1 MERVTLE
8 ATKREIGKSASS
20 KVRRGGMIPAVVY
33 GKKYEPVTVAVNER
47 TLEQAVSTHSKMNV
61 LIDLAIEGTEKV
73 LARICDYQADV
84 LTRKFTHVDF
94 QVLDLKQK
102 ITVEVPLMFTGKAKG
117 VKEGG
122 VLLMDRRSLSVRC
135 LPMAIPEHID
145 VEITELMIGDSIH
158 MNELKLPEGVEC
170 LHEVN
175 FSIVS
180 VIAPMKEEVAA
191 PVAVEGVPVEGAAAA
206 PGAVPGAAPG
216 AAPGAVPATGVKAAP
231 GAAPAAGAKPAPGA
245 APAKEK
251 K

>member
-8 ATKREIGKSASS
+8 ATKREIGKSASGRS
-20 KVRRGGMIPAVVY
+20 RSGGMIPAVVY
-33 GKKYEPVTVAVNER
+33 GKKYEPITVAVNER
-47 TLEQAVSTHSKMNV
+47 TLEKAVSTQSKMNV
-61 LIDLAIEGTEKV
+61 LIDLAIEGSEKV

-122 VLLMDRRSLSVRC
+122 VLLMDRRSLTVRC

-145 VEITELMIGDSIH
+145 IDISELMIGDGIH

-170 LHEVN
+170 PHEVN

-180 VIAPMKEEVAA
+180 VVAPMKEEEVAA
-191 PVAVEGVPVEGAAAA
+191 VAAEGAPVEGAAAV
-206 PGAVPGAAPG
+206 PGAAPVAGAAPG

-231 GAAPAAGAKPAPGA
+231 GAAPAAGAKPAPGV
-245 APAKEK
+245 APAKK
-251 K
+251 